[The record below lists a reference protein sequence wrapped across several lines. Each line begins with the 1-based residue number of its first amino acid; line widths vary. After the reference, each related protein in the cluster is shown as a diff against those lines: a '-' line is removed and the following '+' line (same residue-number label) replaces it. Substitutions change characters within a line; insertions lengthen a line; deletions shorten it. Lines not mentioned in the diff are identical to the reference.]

1 MFHDWRVEHYIA
13 DHVVRSMKPMLK
25 TTTAG
30 VNFMEQVCL
39 VQKCKSESIQK
50 LSGQKGIFIRPFNT
64 MKESEE
70 EPEPWKV
77 IWFSQLTTYDQ
88 AWTLSKKLGNHAA
101 GLAFRAGGLGV
112 WVPIDNF
119 V

>member
-1 MFHDWRVEHYIA
+1 
-13 DHVVRSMKPMLK
+13 
-25 TTTAG
+25 
-30 VNFMEQVCL
+30 
-39 VQKCKSESIQK
+39 
-50 LSGQKGIFIRPFNT
+50 

-112 WVPIDNF
+112 RVPIDNF